1 MPISNPPGM
10 SGKNTYPDA
19 QQQCDALWLVL
30 KESSKRRAGPR
41 PGPTTPATTGGSNSK
56 TTSRRQW
63 PSYDTVVSDITQS
76 DYSENLRCPH
86 DMRFLSGGNGSKTL
100 CPHGVVCKAKIEMF
114 DQPPSNQQ
122 QDSPQYTGL
131 LKSGQTIEHCIVRL
145 SSAMRPPND
154 VVKNPVAQAVLRA
167 AGSKLR
173 KARLFPCAAI
183 KCFRGE
189 NKDSGNV
196 LFSGCKVGQSE
207 TDYFAHCQCTQLSER
222 MSPALKPL
230 VRPFWKYSDHPLSL
244 GISDY
249 CAFDLNGRPP
259 EEGDIQF
266 PYVLILNPVMKMG
279 VNTTTNASLERLN
292 SAFATGT
299 CLDPSQHST
308 ASTPKGSKGANTK
321 KKEKSKK
328 SEPFDNFLDDLKTI
342 EPGTTLFDLFACPEP
357 NAVPDPTRLFRI
369 GRIVTVSEMLPSP
382 PNDNLFFRHQRKE
395 DDFALRP
402 GWKADTKIK
411 CSVGKDRGTIAK
423 LAGWELFEANIQTKK
438 FVDFEAQCS

>member
-1 MPISNPPGM
+1 M
-10 SGKNTYPDA
+10 SGKRHTYPDA

-30 KESSKRRAGPR
+30 KESSRRLAGQR
-41 PGPTTPATTGGSNSK
+41 PCQTSATTGESNTK
-56 TTSRRQW
+56 TARNF

-86 DMRFLSGGNGSKTL
+86 DLRFLSGGDGCKTL
-100 CPHGVVCKAKIEMF
+100 CPHGVICKAKIEMF
-114 DQPPSNQQ
+114 DQPSSIPHQGG
-122 QDSPQYTGL
+122 SPQPYTGL
-131 LKSGQTIEHCIVRL
+131 LKPGHTVEHCIVRL

-173 KARLFPCAAI
+173 KAKLFPCAAI
-183 KCFRGE
+183 KCFRGD
-189 NKDSGNV
+189 NKNSANA

-249 CAFDLNGRPP
+249 CAFDVDGKPP
-259 EEGDIQF
+259 EEGGIQF

-279 VNTTTNASLERLN
+279 GDTSTNASLERLN

-299 CLDPSQHST
+299 SLDPSQHST
-308 ASTPKGSKGANTK
+308 ESTSKGSRGKK
-321 KKEKSKK
+321 KKEKSIRN
-328 SEPFDNFLDDLKTI
+328 SEPFDKFLDDLEKI
-342 EPGTTLFDLFACPEP
+342 EPGTTLFDLFACPDP
-357 NAVPDPTRLFRI
+357 LSVPDPTRLIRI

-395 DDFALRP
+395 DDFQLRP
-402 GWKADTKIK
+402 GWKKDTKTK

-423 LAGWELFEANIQTKK
+423 LAGWELFEEHIQTKK
-438 FVDFEAQCS
+438 YVDFEAQCS